1 MSKKKKKISFFS
13 SIYVKIAT
21 VFVLLLL
28 IFVEIV
34 GALFIRD
41 LERTTINNYETAMNE
56 QVESLAANLRTS
68 LMNNDEDTEG
78 IKSRIRDFTKN
89 NVLEVRVINNKGIVL
104 ATTNASDQDE
114 VGKKDGSN
122 SLNDLTT
129 KRQYVE
135 SSTNRRVYVN
145 VQPIYSTN
153 GDSVIGAVYVKSDL
167 EDQYEQV
174 RQTAFIFVMASL
186 VAMVICLIIAIVV
199 ARQITKPIDE
209 MQQQAQRIAKGDYS
223 DKVKVYGKDEL
234 GQLGE
239 TFNELSERVAEA
251 QEASESE
258 RHRLDSVLS
267 HMTDGVLAT
276 DRRGRIIII
285 NEMAQLMLNIA
296 SEQAMG
302 KSILDVLDLQ
312 DEFSLRSLLEVP
324 SEVMIDVDDYDGT
337 VTRLKADF
345 SLIHHES
352 GFIGGV
358 VCVLHD
364 VTEQEKNEQERRDFV
379 SNVSHELRTPLTSM
393 RSYLEALNDGAWK
406 DPEVAPEF
414 LRVTQEETER
424 MIRMIS
430 DLLSL
435 SRIDSNRS
443 QLQPELVNLNEMMRY
458 ILDRFDMVIQSDQL
472 PYHIVREFT
481 NRSIWVEVDND
492 KMMQVFDNILNNALK
507 YSPDG
512 GTITVRLQETHQNVI
527 VSISDEG
534 LGIPKK
540 DLNKIFDRFYRVD
553 KARSRAMGGT
563 GLGLAIAKEVVQQ
576 HGGRIW
582 VESEEGKGSTFFVL
596 LPYESI
602 EDEEDLW

>member
-1 MSKKKKKISFFS
+1 MVKKKKKMRFFS

-41 LERTTINNYETAMNE
+41 LEKTTINNYETSMNE
-56 QVESLAANLRTS
+56 QVESLATNLSTC
-68 LMNNDEDTEG
+68 LENKKEDADG

-89 NVLEVRVINNKGIVL
+89 NILEVRVMNNKGIIL

-114 VGKKDGSN
+114 VGKKDHSN
-122 SLNDLTT
+122 SLNELMT
-129 KRQYVE
+129 KKQYVD
-135 SSTNRRVYVN
+135 SVTKRRVYVN
-145 VQPIYSTN
+145 VQPIYSPN
-153 GDSVIGAVYVKSDL
+153 GDAVIGAVYVKSDL
-167 EDQYEQV
+167 EGQYEQV
-174 RQTAFIFVMASL
+174 RQTSLIFIMASL
-186 VAMVICLIIAIVV
+186 VAMFICLVIAIIV
-199 ARQITKPIDE
+199 ARQLTKPIGE
-209 MQQQAQRIAKGDYS
+209 MQQQAARIAKGDYS
-223 DKVKVYGKDEL
+223 DKVRVYGKDEL
-234 GQLGE
+234 GELGE

-251 QEASESE
+251 QETSESE

-285 NEMAQLMLNIA
+285 NEMAQLMLNIT

-302 KSILDVLDLQ
+302 KSILDVLKLHD
-312 DEFSLRSLLEVP
+312 DYSLRSLLEVP
-324 SEVMIDVDDYDGT
+324 SEVMITVDDYDGT

-435 SRIDSNRS
+435 SRIDSQRS
-443 QLQPELVNLNEMMRY
+443 QLQPELINLNEMMGY
-458 ILDRFDMVIQSDQL
+458 ILDRFDMMIQSNDL
-472 PYHIVREFT
+472 PYHIVRDFT
-481 NRSIWVEVDND
+481 KRSIWVEVDND
-492 KMMQVFDNILNNALK
+492 KLMQVFDNILNNALK

-512 GTITVRLQETHQNVI
+512 GTITVRLHETHQNVV

-540 DLNKIFDRFYRVD
+540 DLNKVFDRFYRVD

-563 GLGLAIAKEVVQQ
+563 GLGLAIAKEVVKQ
-576 HGGRIW
+576 HRGRIW
-582 VESEEGKGSTFFVL
+582 VESEEGKGSTFYIS

-602 EDEEDLW
+602 EDEEELW

>member
-41 LERTTINNYETAMNE
+41 LEQTTISNYEATMND
-56 QVESLAANLRTS
+56 QVESLASNLSTS
-68 LMNNDEDTEG
+68 LSKKKPDTTN
-78 IKSRIRDFTKN
+78 IQSRIRDFTKN
-89 NVLEVRVINNKGIVL
+89 NVLEVRVISNKGIVL
-104 ATTNASDQDE
+104 ATTNASEQDE
-114 VGKKDGSN
+114 VGKKDNSN
-122 SLNDLTT
+122 SLNELMTR
-129 KRQYVE
+129 KQYVD

-145 VQPIYSTN
+145 VQPIYSPS
-153 GDSVIGAVYVKSDL
+153 GDTVIGAVYVKSDL
-167 EDQYEQV
+167 EGQYEQV
-174 RQTAFIFVMASL
+174 RQTSLIFIMASL
-186 VAMVICLIIAIVV
+186 VAMVICLVIAIIV
-199 ARQITKPIDE
+199 ARQITRPIDE

-234 GQLGE
+234 GQLGM

-258 RHRLDSVLS
+258 RRRLDSVLS

-302 KSILDVLDLQ
+302 ESIIKVLNLEN
-312 DEFSLRSLLEVP
+312 EFSLRSLLEVP

-337 VTRLKADF
+337 MTRLKADF

-435 SRIDSNRS
+435 SRIDANRS
-443 QLQPELVNLNEMMRY
+443 QIQPELVNLNEMLGY
-458 ILDRFDMVIQSDQL
+458 ILDRFDMMIQSDNL
-472 PYHIVREFT
+472 PYRIVREFT

-492 KMMQVFDNILNNALK
+492 KMMQVLDNILNNALK

-512 GTITVRLQETHQNVI
+512 GAITVRLQETHQNVLI
-527 VSISDEG
+527 SISDEG

-553 KARSRAMGGT
+553 KARSREMGGT
-563 GLGLAIAKEVVQQ
+563 GLGLAIAKEVIQQ
-576 HGGRIW
+576 HKGRIW
-582 VESEEGKGSTFFVL
+582 VESEEEKGSTFYIS

-602 EDEEDLW
+602 ADEEDLW